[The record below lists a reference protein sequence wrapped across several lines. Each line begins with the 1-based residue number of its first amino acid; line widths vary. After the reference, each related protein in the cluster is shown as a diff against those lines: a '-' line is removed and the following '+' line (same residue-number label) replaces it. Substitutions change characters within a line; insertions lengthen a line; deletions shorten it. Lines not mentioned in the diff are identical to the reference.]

1 MLRLFKKSDKD
12 SVYSLEVAM
21 KQAQHDIKELEKEI
35 KLIKKSRQVS
45 KCKYVAEDLNTV
57 EIYTDDSA

>member
-1 MLRLFKKSDKD
+1 MLRLFKKADKD

-35 KLIKKSRQVS
+35 KLIKKSSQVS
-45 KCKYVAEDLNTV
+45 KCKYVAENLNTV
-57 EIYTDDSA
+57 EIYI